1 MEERKRRQEITAKN
15 KELKQIKKVKKE
27 KNDPK
32 NYAPRSK
39 N

>member
-15 KELKQIKKVKKE
+15 KELKRIKKVKKE